1 MCSMHIVSIVDD
13 DESVRL
19 ATESVVRVLGWRTRT
34 FVSAEEYLQWALAG
48 EGATACLIS
57 DIRMPGMSGL
67 EMHASL
73 VARGVAP
80 PTIFVTAFPTDS
92 LRAQV
97 AASGASG
104 LLEKPIDIAAL
115 TQHLTKALGAPPARS

>member
-1 MCSMHIVSIVDD
+1 MCSTYVVSIVDD

-34 FVSAEEYLQWALAG
+34 FVSAEEYLQWVQVG

-73 VARGVAP
+73 VALGVAP

-92 LRAQV
+92 LRSQV
-97 AASGASG
+97 AASGASA

-115 TQHLTKALGAPPARS
+115 AQHLMKALGSPPTRS